1 MILLLLLECLIDIS
15 EVLIGVS
22 CSIEILLLIVQLAQG
37 KFANIAAAL
46 LVLWLLIRTEQSAEG
61 RWFRRDLLVRQ
72 RGVDRSVQIWID
84 IHDIVTTLSAII
96 SIIIQ

>member
-46 LVLWLLIRTEQSAEG
+46 LVL
-61 RWFRRDLLVRQ
+61 
-72 RGVDRSVQIWID
+72 
-84 IHDIVTTLSAII
+84 
-96 SIIIQ
+96 